1 MIGIVWG
8 KTKARADNKL
18 AQIVENY
25 NWKGIK
31 PVKIKNSNYISN
43 FVEFDNGDTWK
54 AVYASENAR
63 GNKCNISYID
73 KGIDIETIQTI
84 IYPSTCCQ
92 PFQAFKFFWGE

>member
-8 KTKARADNKL
+8 KTKARADNQL
-18 AQIVENY
+18 AQIIENY
-25 NWKGIK
+25 NQKGIK
-31 PVKIKNSNYISN
+31 PIEIKESKYITNY
-43 FVEFDNGDTWK
+43 VTFDNGDIWK
-54 AVYASENAR
+54 AVHAGDSAR

-84 IYPSTCCQ
+84 IAPSTCCQ

>member
-8 KTKARADNKL
+8 KTKARADNQL

-25 NWKGIK
+25 KWKGIEPTHIRDSK
-31 PVKIKNSNYISN
+31 YTTNS
-43 FVEFDNGDTWK
+43 VEFSNGDHWK
-54 AVYASENAR
+54 AVSAIESAR

-84 IYPSTCCQ
+84 INPSTCWQ